1 MNMKTEQKKMK
12 GPMEGVRILDFTHV
26 ISGPFS
32 TMLLAD
38 MGAEVIKIEK
48 PGEGEFYRAEGTKN
62 EAGVSIVYPNYNRN
76 KKGITLNIKSSK
88 AVELLKKM
96 VAKADVFV
104 ENQRPGLLASIGL
117 GYEDLKAINPKI
129 IYASISGFGQDGP
142 YARKPAF
149 DMTIAAISGLMS
161 VNGIEGTVPTKTGAA
176 FSDFISGIYA
186 ALGIV
191 AALRKRDKTGEGS
204 YVDVGMFDSI
214 LSVLDD
220 FIPKY
225 KVTGKEPTRFGN
237 RRAGFA
243 PVNVFPVKNGEY
255 VYIAGSFQ
263 KQWEALASLIGR
275 EELITDPRFKDNTGR
290 KQHEALLESIVEEW
304 SLTKTSQ
311 DAVIE
316 LEKAGIPCAPVKG
329 IGDLFKDEHIQARN
343 SIIECDYPG
352 IGKYAM
358 AANPIRISNYQQP
371 VERAP
376 MLGEH
381 NESILNELL
390 GYTADD
396 IVLLKREGVI

>member
-1 MNMKTEQKKMK
+1 MSTETKQKMK

-48 PGEGEFYRAEGTKN
+48 PGDGEFYRAEGAKN
-62 EAGVSIVYPNYNRN
+62 GAGVSIVYPNYNRN
-76 KKGITLNIKSSK
+76 KKGITLNIKSPK
-88 AVELLKKM
+88 AIEVLKQM
-96 VAKADVFV
+96 ATKADVFV

-129 IYASISGFGQDGP
+129 VYASISGFGQSGP
-142 YARKPAF
+142 YAHKPAF

-161 VNGIEGTVPTKTGAA
+161 VNGMEGSVPTKTGAA

-191 AALRKRDKTGEGS
+191 AALRKRDQTGEGA
-204 YVDVGMFDSI
+204 YIDVGMLDSI
-214 LSVLDD
+214 VSVLDD

-225 KVTGKEPTRFGN
+225 MVTGKEPTRFGN

-243 PVNVFPVKNGEY
+243 PVNVFPVKDGY

-263 KQWEALASLIGR
+263 KQWEALAKLIGQ
-275 EELITDPRFKDNTGR
+275 ENLIIDPRFLKNSDR
-290 KQHEALLESIVEEW
+290 KQHEEILESIVEEW
-304 SLTKTSQ
+304 SSKLTSQ
-311 DAVIE
+311 EVVSQ
-316 LEKAGIPCAPVKG
+316 LENAGIPCAPVKS
-329 IGDLFKDEHIQARN
+329 IGELVNDEHIQARGG
-343 SIIECDYPG
+343 IIECDYPG
-352 IGKYAM
+352 IGKYSM
-358 AANPIRISNYQQP
+358 AANPIRISDYQQP

-376 MLGEH
+376 LLGEH
-381 NESILNELL
+381 NEDILTSLL
-390 GYTADD
+390 GYSNEKIQALKDD
-396 IVLLKREGVI
+396 GAI

>member
-1 MNMKTEQKKMK
+1 MSTKAEQKIK

-38 MGAEVIKIEK
+38 MGADVIKIEK

-62 EAGVSIVYPNYNRN
+62 DVGVSIVYPNYNRN
-76 KKGITLNIKSSK
+76 KKGITLNIKSPK
-88 AVELLKKM
+88 AIELLKQL
-96 VAKADVFV
+96 VAKSDVFV

-117 GYEDLKAINPKI
+117 GYEDLKAINPQI

-161 VNGIEGTVPTKTGAA
+161 VNGIEGTVPTKTGVA
-176 FSDFISGIYA
+176 FSDFISGIYT

-191 AALRKRDKTGEGS
+191 AALRKRDQTGEGA
-204 YVDVGMFDSI
+204 YIDVGMFDSI
-214 LSVLDD
+214 ISVLDD

-243 PVNVFPVKNGEY
+243 PVNVFPVKDGGY

-263 KQWEALASLIGR
+263 KQWEALAKLIGR
-275 EELITDPRFKDNTGR
+275 EELITEPRFLENFGR
-290 KQHEALLESIVEEW
+290 KQHEEILESIVEEW
-304 SLTKTSQ
+304 SSQKTSEE
-311 DAVIE
+311 VVTL

-343 SIIECDYPG
+343 GIIECDYPG
-352 IGKYAM
+352 IGKYSM
-358 AANPIRISNYQQP
+358 AANPIRMSNYQQT
-371 VERAP
+371 VKRAP
-376 MLGEH
+376 LLGEH
-381 NESILNELL
+381 NEDILNDLL
-390 GYTADD
+390 GYSSEEILA
-396 IVLLKREGVI
+396 LKDEGVI